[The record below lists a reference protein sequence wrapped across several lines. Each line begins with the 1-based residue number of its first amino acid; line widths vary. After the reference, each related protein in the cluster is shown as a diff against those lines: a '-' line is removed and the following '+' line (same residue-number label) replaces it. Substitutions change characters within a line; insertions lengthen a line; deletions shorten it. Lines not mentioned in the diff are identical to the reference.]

1 MRFWAEWVA
10 QNTLK
15 MDYNCTVHSIAL
27 TISFD
32 CDQNVVVKGV
42 GESVETEVTDC
53 FSYLFFL

>member
-15 MDYNCTVHSIAL
+15 MDYNCIVHSTAL

-32 CDQNVVVKGV
+32 CDQSVAVKGV
-42 GESVETEVTDC
+42 GESVQIEMTDC
-53 FSYLFFL
+53 FSYLCFL